1 MSESENEPENVEIHT
16 EKPTGRTVGPSL
28 GAKATT
34 ETMQITEICT
44 KPKKVK
50 KPRSDAQK
58 KAFEKA
64 VATRRAN
71 QKRQADARK
80 AKKEVAQVESM
91 VADRSSDD
99 EEEVV
104 VKRRSKKK
112 KPRRRIVY
120 EDSSSS
126 EEETVAVVKRRKKKK
141 KPEVLYES
149 DIEEADEPAPAPAP
163 APVYVPRMPQF
174 QLV

>member
-1 MSESENEPENVEIHT
+1 MSESENEPENVQIHT
-16 EKPTGRTVGPSL
+16 EKPTETV
-28 GAKATT
+28 
-34 ETMQITEICT
+34 QITEIET

-80 AKKEVAQVESM
+80 AKKEVKPVEPM

-99 EEEVV
+99 EEVV
-104 VKRRSKKK
+104 VRKSRKSKKK

-149 DIEEADEPAPAPAP
+149 DIEEADEPAPTPAPAP

>member
-1 MSESENEPENVEIHT
+1 MSESENEP
-16 EKPTGRTVGPSL
+16 
-28 GAKATT
+28 T
-34 ETMQITEICT
+34 ETVQITEIET

-80 AKKEVAQVESM
+80 AKKEVKPVEPM

-149 DIEEADEPAPAPAP
+149 DIEEADEPAPAPAASPAP

>member
-1 MSESENEPENVEIHT
+1 MSESENEPENVEIDT
-16 EKPTGRTVGPSL
+16 EKPTETV
-28 GAKATT
+28 
-34 ETMQITEICT
+34 QITEIET

-80 AKKEVAQVESM
+80 ANESSSRKKEVKPQ

-104 VKRRSKKK
+104 VR
-112 KPRRRIVY
+112 
-120 EDSSSS
+120 
-126 EEETVAVVKRRKKKK
+126 T
-141 KPEVLYES
+141 
-149 DIEEADEPAPAPAP
+149 
-163 APVYVPRMPQF
+163 
-174 QLV
+174 

>member
-1 MSESENEPENVEIHT
+1 MSESENEPENVEIDT
-16 EKPTGRTVGPSL
+16 EKPTETV
-28 GAKATT
+28 
-34 ETMQITEICT
+34 QITEIET

-50 KPRSDAQK
+50 KPRSEAQK

-71 QKRQADARK
+71 QKRQSDARK
-80 AKKEVAQVESM
+80 AKKEVKPQ

>member
-1 MSESENEPENVEIHT
+1 MSESENEPENVEIDI
-16 EKPTGRTVGPSL
+16 EKPTETV
-28 GAKATT
+28 
-34 ETMQITEICT
+34 QITEIET

-80 AKKEVAQVESM
+80 AKKEVKPESNYRKN
-91 VADRSSDD
+91 VSSSPGESDYRSSDD

-149 DIEEADEPAPAPAP
+149 DIEEADEPAPAPAASPAP

>member
-16 EKPTGRTVGPSL
+16 EKMSSSNGGNP
-28 GAKATT
+28 TT
-34 ETMQITEICT
+34 ETVQITEIET

-80 AKKEVAQVESM
+80 AKKEVKPQ

-104 VKRRSKKK
+104 VRRSSRSKKK

-126 EEETVAVVKRRKKKK
+126 EEETVAVVKRRKKK

>member
-1 MSESENEPENVEIHT
+1 MSESENEPENVEIDT
-16 EKPTGRTVGPSL
+16 EKPTETV
-28 GAKATT
+28 
-34 ETMQITEICT
+34 QITEIET

-80 AKKEVAQVESM
+80 AKKEVKPQ
-91 VADRSSDD
+91 VADRSSDE

>member
-1 MSESENEPENVEIHT
+1 MSESENEPENVEIDT
-16 EKPTGRTVGPSL
+16 EKPTETV
-28 GAKATT
+28 
-34 ETMQITEICT
+34 QITEIET

-80 AKKEVAQVESM
+80 ANESSSRKKEVKPQ
-91 VADRSSDD
+91 VADRSSDE